1 MRHKPATNQASTA
14 LVRPASLWVWGLP
27 LLGVILWALPAR
39 AQTPS
44 PLAEWQ
50 YSSGIQLQ
58 HLFEPS
64 VPTWQVELGL
74 GSQFAPVADGL
85 NRYQVQPGP
94 VIDVRYKDE
103 FFFSTGEGLG
113 VNLLSFRHIDMG
125 AAITYDLGR
134 SAHADGKA
142 LEGLGTIH
150 PAPEVKFF
158 ATYALAEAFPL
169 TLRLDVRRQIGAT
182 TACVGYFGA
191 TRRLPGRCPNLAWF
205 PAPPVTPGDGRYMQG
220 YFGVSQT
227 QSYSTNYRQY
237 KAAPGLK
244 SAGFGVS
251 AAWFLTPHWVIDM
264 SAAYERLL
272 GSAANSPITES
283 KNEGVVSLS
292 GLYKF

>member
-182 TACVGYFGA
+182 NGWVGDFGA
-191 TRRLPGRCPNLAWF
+191 YLPMPGSSAKFAWF
-205 PAPPVTPGDGRYMQG
+205 AGPTVTAGDGRYMQG

>member
-1 MRHKPATNQASTA
+1 MLKLARLAAWGLAASGFTA
-14 LVRPASLWVWGLP
+14 LLP
-27 LLGVILWALPAR
+27 PHAQ

-58 HLFEPS
+58 RLFEPTI
-64 VPTWQVELGL
+64 PTWQGELGL

-85 NRYQVQPGP
+85 NRYQAQPGP

-103 FFFSTGEGLG
+103 FFISTGEGLG
-113 VNLLSFRHIDMG
+113 VNLLSFRHIDIG

-134 SAHADGKA
+134 APHVDGKA
-142 LEGLGTIH
+142 LAGLGTIH

-182 TACVGYFGA
+182 NGWVGDFGA
-191 TRRLPGRCPNLAWF
+191 YLPMPGSSEKFAWF
-205 PAPPVTPGDGRYMQG
+205 VGPTITVGDGHYMNG
-220 YFGVSQT
+220 YFGVST
-227 QSYSTNYRQY
+227 AQSHSTHYRYY

-244 SAGFGVS
+244 SAGLGIS
-251 AAWFLTPHWVIDM
+251 ADWFFTPHWVMDV
-264 SAAYERLL
+264 SGAYERLL
-272 GSAANSPITES
+272 GSAANSPITQT
-283 KNEGVVSLS
+283 KNEAVVSLS
-292 GLYKF
+292 VLYKF